1 VSSTPD
7 AATFL
12 RALFAPA
19 TTGWA
24 GLWLKD
30 PDSGRSSTRWRP
42 VREAG
47 ELAAGLP
54 TTRDVYVA
62 CSTRRAR
69 PPGSQR
75 GDAASC
81 AAITALWVDVDVAGP
96 GHAAVDLPPD
106 LEAAGAWI
114 DRFPLEASA
123 LVITGGGI
131 HAWYFLDVELEAVA
145 AVPVL
150 EGWRAAWEEHAAV
163 EGWRVDPVWDL
174 PRVMRL
180 PGTWNRKATP
190 ARAVELRALEPDR
203 RYGLEAVVRVAPG
216 RPPAITTHPAGFRR
230 SQGNVAGAT
239 ARGRA
244 ALDAETRSVAATAAG
259 GRNNALN
266 AAAYNLG
273 QLVAAGELD
282 EGDVEASLLA
292 AAAAAGLGDVEAART
307 IRSGLEAGKRDPR
320 SPPRVS
326 SNGGAGTST
335 PPSPPSSMGDAEGGG
350 GPTRR
355 VIITN
360 HRELAPLVD
369 ETLEAIRDWQAGAP
383 RLFIRG
389 GVVVRVVEDEQG
401 RTSIRDVDAHS
412 LRLTASRAAKYV
424 RAMREGDRAT
434 FCPLD
439 VLTSIV
445 RSSDLPFPA
454 LAGVTGTPIVR
465 LDGTI
470 VTTPG
475 YDASTARWLSNH
487 CTIPP
492 PVAGDDALTA
502 ALSLVLELVEDFP
515 FAANVDFANAFALL
529 LTPLVRDLVACVP
542 PLCLIDSPTPGTG
555 KGLLAKVVGVLAT
568 GQAPAMMAVP
578 PSHEEFTKLL
588 ATVLFE
594 GEPVTVWDNVDR
606 PLRSDALAAAL
617 TTDPFRGRV
626 LGRSETLSIPNRTTM
641 IATGN
646 NLRVGGDLARR
657 SYRIRLDARTAYPDR
672 RRGFKHDELVAW
684 VAGERGRILSAL
696 ATIVAA
702 WIVAGRP
709 LDDAAPAMGE
719 ATPWVRIVGGILR
732 AANVTGFL
740 SNADEVRESVDVEA
754 AEWAAFLGAWVDLEL
769 APCTSAELARTIDQ
783 TPAFAE
789 HMPSELAHWRSAPDF
804 PQRLGGM
811 LNARSGRAYGADRL
825 AITRTGWTRLK
836 VAQWAVAPVVD

>member
-1 VSSTPD
+1 
-7 AATFL
+7 
-12 RALFAPA
+12 LFAPA

-30 PDSGRSSTRWRP
+30 PASGRSSTRWRP

-47 ELAAGLP
+47 ELAVPDLP
-54 TTRDVYVA
+54 ATRDVYVA
-62 CSTRRAR
+62 CATRTVR
-69 PPGSQR
+69 PAGSQR

-96 GHAAVDLPPD
+96 GHAASDLPPD
-106 LEAAGAWI
+106 LEAAGAWV
-114 DRFPLEASA
+114 DGFALEASA
-123 LVITGGGI
+123 LIVTGGGL
-131 HAWYFLDVELEAVA
+131 HAWYFLDAPLEAA
-145 AVPVL
+145 AAGAVL
-150 EGWRAAWEEHAAV
+150 EDWRAAWDAHAAAS
-163 EGWRVDPVWDL
+163 GWRVDPVFDL
-174 PRVMRL
+174 ARVMRL
-180 PGTWNRKATP
+180 PGTFNHKATP

-203 RYGLEAVVRVAPG
+203 RYTVAEVADVCPG
-216 RPPAITTHPAGFRR
+216 RPPAITTHPPGVRR
-230 SQGNVAGAT
+230 SHGPTAGAT
-239 ARGRA
+239 GRARA
-244 ALDAETRSVAATAAG
+244 ALTAETAAVASTPSG

-266 AAAYNLG
+266 TAAYNLG
-273 QLVAAGELD
+273 QLVAAGELAA
-282 EGDVEASLLA
+282 GDVEAALLA
-292 AAAAAGLGDVEAART
+292 AALEAGLAEVEAART
-307 IRSGLEAGKRDPR
+307 IRSGLEAGERDPR
-320 SPPRVS
+320 TPPRVS
-326 SNGGAGTST
+326 SNDET
-335 PPSPPSSMGDAEGGG
+335 PPSRDDPPPLGPHGGG
-350 GPTRR
+350 NETDGGPVRR

-360 HRELAPLVD
+360 HRELAGIVD
-369 ETLEAIRDWQAGAP
+369 ETLDALRQWQADTP
-383 RLFIRG
+383 RVFVRG

-401 RTSIRDVDAHS
+401 RTSVREVDAHS

-424 RAMREGDRAT
+424 RAMKDGDRAT

-445 RSSDLPFPA
+445 RSGDVTFPG

-465 LDGTI
+465 LDGSI

-492 PVAGDDALTA
+492 PATGVEAVTDALA
-502 ALSLVLELVEDFP
+502 LVLEVVDDFP
-515 FAANVDFANAFALL
+515 FAGGVDMANAVALL

-657 SYRIRLDARTAYPDR
+657 SYRIRLDSGTAYPDR
-672 RRGFKHDELVAW
+672 RRGFTHPELVAW
-684 VAGERGRILSAL
+684 VAANRGRILSAL
-696 ATIVAA
+696 ATMVAA
-702 WIVAGRP
+702 WVEAGRP
-709 LDDAAPAMGE
+709 VDDEAPAMGE
-719 ATPWVRIVGGILR
+719 ATPWVRIVGGILK
-732 AANVTGFL
+732 VVGVPWFL
-740 SNADEVRESVDVEA
+740 ANADELRESVDVEA
-754 AEWAAFLGAWVDLEL
+754 AEWAAFLGAWVDVLDDNEPRT
-769 APCTSAELARTIDQ
+769 AAELARALEA

-789 HMPSELAHWRSAPDF
+789 HLPGDVAHWRSSPDF
-804 PQRLGGM
+804 PQRLGGY
-811 LNARSGRAYGADRL
+811 LSARAGRAFGADRL
-825 AITRTGWTRLK
+825 AITRAGYTRLK
-836 VAQWAVAPVVD
+836 VARWSVAPVVE